1 MAEFFRETLRFPPSD
16 NYGLHAA
23 AYERAYQQLRFS
35 INEGGWGL
43 ASADLTASS
52 ALYGGLGS
60 FVKWYRRFRA
70 LEKGR
75 GACGRFF
82 RPPTGGDGLTHVAES
97 VQTSLD
103 ALVKYGITVADQPD
117 EERFVILSLAGMA
130 EHSPPGQHAV
140 FRRVRGSVRHSF
152 GSSPDLPLDAKG
164 LLAGVSR
171 STVPFVHPR
180 SCLADSAPGTVE
192 LHSSPMAYMALSCVE
207 EMSEEAFLIV
217 ASLQLGLPQ
226 RVLELPERAHDAS
239 DRRIDSTWADL
250 ALTKLTE
257 SKGYHTISH
266 NILVDL
272 GCALMAECGVKAS
285 RRNVPEIPD
294 RDRRGDDGKRADA
307 VTFMSSPVL
316 RHPTL
321 GDEPVVT
328 FDTTIVHAF

>member
-1 MAEFFRETLRFPPSD
+1 M
-16 NYGLHAA
+16 
-23 AYERAYQQLRFS
+23 
-35 INEGGWGL
+35 
-43 ASADLTASS
+43 
-52 ALYGGLGS
+52 
-60 FVKWYRRFRA
+60 
-70 LEKGR
+70 
-75 GACGRFF
+75 
-82 RPPTGGDGLTHVAES
+82 
-97 VQTSLD
+97 
-103 ALVKYGITVADQPD
+103 
-117 EERFVILSLAGMA
+117 LSLASMD

-294 RDRRGDDGKRADA
+294 RDRRDDDGKRADA
-307 VTFMSSPVL
+307 VTFMKSPVL

-328 FDTTIVHAF
+328 FDTTIVHAFQANHTFLADAVGAAE